1 MEAEEFIEIY
11 EYLKNEH
18 EEEMAER
25 YEEVMD
31 VQYGIKLILEELQE
45 IREVLGLEKKRTAVL
60 KRKKAVK
67 DLTRTQEDASVKNGT
82 VFFLFMVKK
91 IK

>member
-1 MEAEEFIEIY
+1 MEAKEFIKID

-45 IREVLGLEKKRTAVL
+45 IREVLGLEKKEL
-60 KRKKAVK
+60 P
-67 DLTRTQEDASVKNGT
+67 
-82 VFFLFMVKK
+82 F
-91 IK
+91 

>member
-1 MEAEEFIEIY
+1 MEAEEFIKIY

-45 IREVLGLEKKRTAVL
+45 IREVLGLEKKEL
-60 KRKKAVK
+60 PFWKEKR
-67 DLTRTQEDASVKNGT
+67 LWKNDFP
-82 VFFLFMVKK
+82 FFPILFCL
-91 IK
+91 

>member
-1 MEAEEFIEIY
+1 MEAEEFIKIY

-25 YEEVMD
+25 HEEIMD

-45 IREVLGLEKKRTAVL
+45 IREVLGLEKKEL
-60 KRKKAVK
+60 P
-67 DLTRTQEDASVKNGT
+67 
-82 VFFLFMVKK
+82 F
-91 IK
+91 

>member
-1 MEAEEFIEIY
+1 MEAEEFIKIY

-31 VQYGIKLILEELQE
+31 VKWSLCQGQNS
-45 IREVLGLEKKRTAVL
+45 
-60 KRKKAVK
+60 
-67 DLTRTQEDASVKNGT
+67 DS
-82 VFFLFMVKK
+82 
-91 IK
+91 

>member
-1 MEAEEFIEIY
+1 MEAEEFIKIY

-82 VFFLFMVKK
+82 AFFLL
-91 IK
+91 IWC

>member
-1 MEAEEFIEIY
+1 MEAEEFIKIY

-25 YEEVMD
+25 YEEIMD
-31 VQYGIKLILEELQE
+31 VRLSKMEQPSFYLYG
-45 IREVLGLEKKRTAVL
+45 A
-60 KRKKAVK
+60 
-67 DLTRTQEDASVKNGT
+67 KNKMTGYS
-82 VFFLFMVKK
+82 K

>member
-1 MEAEEFIEIY
+1 MEAEEFIKIY
-11 EYLKNEH
+11 EYLKNER

-45 IREVLGLEKKRTAVL
+45 IREVLGLEKKEL
-60 KRKKAVK
+60 P
-67 DLTRTQEDASVKNGT
+67 
-82 VFFLFMVKK
+82 F
-91 IK
+91 

>member
-1 MEAEEFIEIY
+1 MEAEEFIKIY

-31 VQYGIKLILEELQE
+31 VQYGIKLILDVERQ
-45 IREVLGLEKKRTAVL
+45 IA
-60 KRKKAVK
+60 
-67 DLTRTQEDASVKNGT
+67 
-82 VFFLFMVKK
+82 
-91 IK
+91 

>member
-1 MEAEEFIEIY
+1 MEAEEFIKIY
-11 EYLKNEH
+11 EYLKNEP

-45 IREVLGLEKKRTAVL
+45 IREVLGLEKKEL
-60 KRKKAVK
+60 P
-67 DLTRTQEDASVKNGT
+67 
-82 VFFLFMVKK
+82 F
-91 IK
+91 

>member
-1 MEAEEFIEIY
+1 MEAEEFIKIY

-31 VQYGIKLILEELQE
+31 VQYGIKSILEELQE
-45 IREVLGLEKKRTAVL
+45 ITAQL
-60 KRKKAVK
+60 LACGASITEINTIRKHLSQVK
-67 DLTRTQEDASVKNGT
+67 GVDLLSCVSLLTLIPSSYQ
-82 VFFLFMVKK
+82 M
-91 IK
+91 

>member
-1 MEAEEFIEIY
+1 MKRLRESEENGSRRIFKIY

-25 YEEVMD
+25 YEEIMD

-45 IREVLGLEKKRTAVL
+45 IREVLGLEKKEL
-60 KRKKAVK
+60 P
-67 DLTRTQEDASVKNGT
+67 
-82 VFFLFMVKK
+82 F
-91 IK
+91 

>member
-1 MEAEEFIEIY
+1 MEAEEIIKIY

-45 IREVLGLEKKRTAVL
+45 IREVLGLEKKEL
-60 KRKKAVK
+60 P
-67 DLTRTQEDASVKNGT
+67 
-82 VFFLFMVKK
+82 F
-91 IK
+91 

>member
-1 MEAEEFIEIY
+1 
-11 EYLKNEH
+11 
-18 EEEMAER
+18 
-25 YEEVMD
+25 MD

-45 IREVLGLEKKRTAVL
+45 IREVLGLEKKTAVL

-82 VFFLFMVKK
+82 AFFLL
-91 IK
+91 IWC

>member
-1 MEAEEFIEIY
+1 MEAEEFINIY

-45 IREVLGLEKKRTAVL
+45 IREVLGLEKKEL
-60 KRKKAVK
+60 P
-67 DLTRTQEDASVKNGT
+67 
-82 VFFLFMVKK
+82 F
-91 IK
+91 